1 MRERPR
7 YDDRNEKTGTF
18 AVCFLS
24 HRALL
29 AVFIA
34 AAVILP
40 AATPSYSQNGKV
52 LIREDFDTL
61 QNWRPLYFPKIPAHT
76 RYTTG
81 TNEGEAFLVA
91 RSAGSASALVYK
103 EHFNVYEHPRA
114 RWRWKVSNVYENV
127 DPQKR
132 SGDDY
137 AIRVYVLF
145 RYDPETAG
153 VMDRVKYGLARKLY
167 GEYPPHSTLNY
178 VWANIGGQGRI
189 ITSPYTDR
197 AKLIALEK
205 GAEKAGTWQLEEVDI
220 LHDYRTAF
228 GADPPP
234 AATIAI
240 MNDSDDTGQGSVS
253 YVDFI
258 EVFKDGG

>member
-1 MRERPR
+1 MLERPR
-7 YDDRNEKTGTF
+7 YDDCSEETGTF
-18 AVCFLS
+18 AACFLS

-34 AAVILP
+34 AA
-40 AATPSYSQNGKV
+40 
-52 LIREDFDTL
+52 
-61 QNWRPLYFPKIPAHT
+61 
-76 RYTTG
+76 
-81 TNEGEAFLVA
+81 
-91 RSAGSASALVYK
+91 
-103 EHFNVYEHPRA
+103 
-114 RWRWKVSNVYENV
+114 
-127 DPQKR
+127 
-132 SGDDY
+132 
-137 AIRVYVLF
+137 
-145 RYDPETAG
+145 

-197 AKLIALEK
+197 AKLIALKK
-205 GAEKAGTWQLEEVDI
+205 GAEKTGTWQLEEVDI
-220 LHDYRTAF
+220 LRDYRAAF

-234 AATIAI
+234 VATIAI